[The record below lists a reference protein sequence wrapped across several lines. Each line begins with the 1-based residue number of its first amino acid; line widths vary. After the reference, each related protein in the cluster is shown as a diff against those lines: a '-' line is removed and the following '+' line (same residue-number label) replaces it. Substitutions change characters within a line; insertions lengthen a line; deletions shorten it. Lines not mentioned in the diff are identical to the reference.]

1 MSHLSMT
8 VRRVFVCLTL
18 GLLSVSLASADDGLK
33 RHDSESTLQSRPV
46 LFRNLDLG
54 VSVGTTGV
62 GINLSTGI
70 TKNIRM
76 RAGFDYMPRFTVPLS
91 FSLQSYTDGG
101 VHSGNFE
108 TMQKYMKRLTG
119 IDVDDR
125 VEMDG
130 KPLMYNF
137 RLIFDVYPWADKGW
151 RFSAGMYIGS
161 KKVAKA
167 LNTMG
172 EMPSLLAVN
181 IYNHFYDYFMETDFY
196 ETPIYG
202 DYYLDPFLVE
212 DVRADLSENGHMGIH
227 IGDFKDGR
235 PYMMQPD
242 KDGMVKASAYANAFR
257 PYVGLGYTGPLTK
270 NKRLNFDV
278 DCGMMMWGGSPSII
292 THDGVDLTSD
302 VVNIKG
308 KPGDYVDFF
317 KGVKVYPVLTF
328 TLSYRLF

>member
-1 MSHLSMT
+1 MAFRRLS
-8 VRRVFVCLTL
+8 VCLIL
-18 GLLSVSLASADDGLK
+18 NLLLLTSVSAREIQQHEPEYVSPI
-33 RHDSESTLQSRPV
+33 SRSV
-46 LFRNLDLG
+46 LFRHLDLG
-54 VSVGTTGV
+54 VSVGTTGL
-62 GINLSTGI
+62 GINFASGI
-70 TKNIRM
+70 TENIRV
-76 RAGFDYMPRFTVPLS
+76 RAGFDFIPRFTVPLS

-101 VHSGNFE
+101 VHSGNFA
-108 TMQKYMKRLTG
+108 TMQNYMKRLTG

-137 RLIFDVYPWADKGW
+137 KLIFDVYPWADKGW

-161 KKVAKA
+161 KKVAKS

-202 DYYLDPFLVE
+202 DFYLDPFLVE
-212 DVRADLSENGHMGIH
+212 DVRADLEENGHMGIH
-227 IGDFKDGR
+227 IGDFKDGK

-242 KDGMVKASAYANAFR
+242 KDGMVKASAYANVFR

-278 DCGMMMWGGSPSII
+278 DCGMMMWGGSPSIV
-292 THDGVDLTSD
+292 THDGVDLTSE

-317 KGVKVYPVLTF
+317 KGIKVYPVLTF

>member
-1 MSHLSMT
+1 MSHLSIT
-8 VRRVFVCLTL
+8 VRRVSVCLIFSF
-18 GLLSVSLASADDGLK
+18 LLFSISSAQVSPGDSRAVSPWSLAPF
-33 RHDSESTLQSRPV
+33 RH
-46 LFRNLDLG
+46 LDVG
-54 VSVGTTGV
+54 VSAGTTGL
-62 GINLSTGI
+62 GINLKSDI
-70 TKNIRM
+70 TKNIHV
-76 RAGFDYMPRFTVPLS
+76 RAGFDFIPRFTVPLS

-101 VHSGNFE
+101 VNSGNFA
-108 TMQKYMKRLTG
+108 TLQKYMKRLTG

-130 KPLMYNF
+130 KPTMFNF
-137 RLIFDVYPWADKGW
+137 KLIFDVYPWTDKGW
-151 RFSAGMYIGS
+151 RFSAGFYVGS
-161 KKVAKA
+161 KKVAKTI
-167 LNTMG
+167 NTMG
-172 EMPSLLAVN
+172 GMPSLLAVN

-212 DVRADLSENGHMGIH
+212 DVRADLQENGLMGIH
-227 IGDFKDGR
+227 IGDFKDGT

-242 KDGMVKASAYANAFR
+242 EEGMVKAKAYANAFR
-257 PYVGLGYTGPLTK
+257 PYVGLGYSGPLTK

-278 DCGMMMWGGSPSII
+278 DCGMMMWGGSPKII
-292 THDGVDLTSD
+292 THDGVDLTTQ

-317 KGVKVYPVLTF
+317 KGVKVYPVLNF